1 METYPL
7 SLTDHPV
14 LILDGACGTNLQE
27 LHLPDSVWAGAEGC
41 TEILNVTAPEA
52 IQGLHRAF
60 VDAGAMVLET
70 NSFGANRIVL
80 GEYDMADRVVEINR
94 LSVEHAR
101 AAIGDQPDCY
111 VAGSVGP
118 TTKLPSLGH
127 ISRDDMATAYAEQ
140 FQALAEAGVD
150 LFIIETC
157 QDLLQT
163 KTALVTCYEVQEELG
178 LEIPVII
185 SVTIERTG
193 TMLLGTDIA
202 AVVATFEPFPLLA
215 LGLNCATGPADMHSH
230 IRYLSNNWPSR
241 ISCIPNQGLPEV
253 VNGQT
258 VYPLSPEEYAE
269 RMAAF
274 IENDGV
280 SVVGGCCGTTPAHTR
295 ALAERLRGAVP
306 GQRHVEA
313 QPRLASL
320 YQTVD
325 LEQDIKPLLIGERCN
340 ANGSRKFRD
349 LLLADDWEA
358 CLRIAVEQEQAGAH
372 VIDLCT
378 AYVGRDEEHDLTTL
392 LPLVAKSV
400 KVPLMIDSTTPA
412 CIEACLKLYPGRCI
426 VNSIN
431 LEDGGANL
439 RRIVPMVRKYGAS
452 VVALTINEDG
462 MAMTVEDKVAT
473 AKEIHRLAVEEGG
486 LRPQDLLFDALTF
499 TIASGDETLRDAAA
513 RTLTAMGRIKSELP
527 GVFTVLGLSNVSF
540 GLPTGARRLL
550 NSVFLHEAVEAGMDG
565 AIVSAGKILPLTRI
579 PQDARELCMDLVY
592 DRVREDG
599 KTPLMALIAH
609 FQEASEVEDDEE
621 EKGFELPETTLF
633 RKVVDGDK
641 EELEDV
647 LRMLLLRR
655 SALSVINDILVP
667 AMRQVGE
674 LFGAGELLLP
684 FVLMSA
690 EVMKT
695 AVSQLEPFMPRQDE
709 GGRTKVLLATVQGDV
724 HDIGKNLVEI
734 ILANN
739 GYHVVNLGIKMPA
752 EAIIEKAREHQVD
765 VIGLSGL
772 LVKSALV
779 MRDNMSIFKEAGL
792 NIPVLLGGA
801 ALTKR
806 FVAEDCAPFYDAPVV
821 YCPDAFS
828 GLAAVR
834 AFEAGTLASTV
845 WEGEGKAK
853 ARPGRK
859 EARVSRD
866 NPVPEA
872 PFLGARHV
880 VDIDPLVLLPYMNVQ
895 ALFRGRWGYRRGK
908 LSAAEYAELTE
919 TKVQPIYDRLVD
931 LSVREKLVT
940 PRVAY
945 GYYRCFSR
953 GDSVFVAKEGGELV
967 EFDFPRQANDPNLC
981 IADYFKSEAEGGDI
995 ISFFVVTIGDRLGQ
1009 ESGKL
1014 YEADAYHDYL
1024 MMHGFGVEITD
1035 ALAEYWHDV
1044 MRQEMGIDSKAPDEQ
1059 LGYVVQDYQGSR
1071 YGFGYPSCPDLGAHQ
1086 LIFDLLR
1093 PEDIGV
1099 SLTENMQ
1106 MVPEQTTSAMIAH
1119 HPQAKYFAV

>member
-1 METYPL
+1 MA
-7 SLTDHPV
+7 LTDHKLLV
-14 LILDGACGTNLQE
+14 LDGACGTNLQE
-27 LHLPDSVWAGAEGC
+27 LHLPASVWGDAEGC
-41 TEILNVTAPEA
+41 TEVLNLTAPDV
-52 IQGLHRAF
+52 IQGLHRRF

-80 GEYDMADRVVEINR
+80 AEYGMEDRVAEINR
-94 LSVEHAR
+94 LAVAHAR
-101 AAIGDQPDCY
+101 TAIGGRPDCY

-127 ISRDDMATAYAEQ
+127 IARDDMAAAYAEQ
-140 FQALAEAGVD
+140 FRALAEAGVD
-150 LFIIETC
+150 LLIIETC
-157 QDLLQT
+157 QDLLQA
-163 KTALVTCYEVQEELG
+163 KTALVTCYEIQEELG
-178 LEIPVII
+178 LEIPVMV

-202 AVVATFEPFPLLA
+202 AVVATFEPFPLFS

-230 IRYLSNNWPSR
+230 IRYLSDNWPRR

-253 VNGQT
+253 VGGRT

-274 IENDGV
+274 VENEGV
-280 SVVGGCCGTTPAHTR
+280 SVVGGCCGTTPEHTK
-295 ALAERLRGAVP
+295 ALADRLRGMAP
-306 GQRHVEA
+306 RQRHVA
-313 QPRLASL
+313 AKPRLASL
-320 YQTVD
+320 YQTVE

-349 LLLADDWEA
+349 LLLADDWNA

-378 AYVGRDEEHDLTTL
+378 AYVGRDEQRDLTTL
-392 LPLVAKSV
+392 LPLLAKSV
-400 KVPLMIDSTTPA
+400 KAPLMIDSTTPS

-439 RRIVPMVRKYGAS
+439 RRIVPLLRKYGAS
-452 VVALTINEDG
+452 VVALTINQNG
-462 MAMTVEDKVAT
+462 MAMTVDDKVAT
-473 AKEIHRLAVEEGG
+473 AKEIHRLAVVEGG

-499 TIASGDETLRDAAA
+499 TIGSGDETLRDAAA
-513 RTLTAMGRIKSELP
+513 RTLTAIGRIKAELP

-540 GLPTGARRLL
+540 GLPGPARRML
-550 NSVFLHEAVEAGMDG
+550 NSLFLHEAVQAGMDA
-565 AIVSAGKILPLTRI
+565 AIVSPGNILPLARI
-579 PQDARELCMDLVY
+579 PEEDRERCLDLVY
-592 DRVREDG
+592 DRSGNAE
-599 KTPLMALIAH
+599 KTPLMALIEH
-609 FQEASEVEDDEE
+609 FQKAGEQTAEDKE
-621 EKGFELPETTLF
+621 EKGFERPETTLF
-633 RKVVDGDK
+633 RKVVEGDK
-641 EELEDV
+641 EGLEDV
-647 LRMLLLRR
+647 LSMLLLRR

-667 AMRQVGE
+667 AMRHVGE

-684 FVLMSA
+684 FVLLSA

-695 AVSQLEPFMPRQDE
+695 AVSELEPFMPRQEE

-739 GYHVVNLGIKMPA
+739 GYQVVNLGIKVPA
-752 EAIIEKAREHQVD
+752 ETIVEKAREHKVD

-779 MRDNMSIFKEAGL
+779 MRDNMAIFKEAGL
-792 NIPVLLGGA
+792 GIPVLLGGA
-801 ALTKR
+801 ALTRR
-806 FVAEDCAPFYDAPVV
+806 FVAEDCAPLYDAPVV
-821 YCPDAFS
+821 YCADAFS

-834 AFEAGTLASTV
+834 NFEAGTLQSTV
-845 WEGEGKAK
+845 WEDEGKAK
-853 ARPGRK
+853 AKPGRK
-859 EARVSRD
+859 EARVRRD
-866 NPVPEA
+866 NPVPKA

-880 VDIDPLVLLPYMNVQ
+880 LDIDPRELLRYMNKQ

-908 LSAAEYAELTE
+908 LSAAEYEELTA
-919 TKVQPIYDRLVD
+919 TKVEPIYERLVKLAVED
-931 LSVREKLVT
+931 GLVT
-940 PRVAY
+940 PRAAY
-945 GYYRCFSR
+945 GYYRCVSR
-953 GDSVFVAKEGGELV
+953 GDSVLVAAEDGGTV
-967 EFDFPRQANDPNLC
+967 EFAFPRQENEPNLC
-981 IADYFKSEAEGGDI
+981 IADYFKTEAEGGDI
-995 ISFFVVTIGDRLGQ
+995 VSFFVVTIGERWAEETQ
-1009 ESGKL
+1009 KL
-1014 YEADAYHDYL
+1014 FAADAYHDYL

-1035 ALAEYWHDV
+1035 AMAEYWHEA
-1044 MRQEMGIDSKAPDEQ
+1044 MRREMGIETKAPDEQ

-1071 YGFGYPSCPDLGAHQ
+1071 YGFGYPSCPDLGAHR

-1093 PEDIGV
+1093 PEAIGV
-1099 SLTENMQ
+1099 GLTDNMQ
-1106 MVPEQTTSAMIAH
+1106 MVPEQTTSALVAH